1 MMKVLI
7 IEDDVIFADMVRM
20 YLVEE
25 DFTVQTALTVQDGLK
40 TFHSFA
46 PDVVLLDLSLP
57 NVDGI
62 TMCKTL
68 RQQTQTP
75 IIVVS
80 INSRAS
86 EIIQAF
92 TEGADDFLSK
102 PFSMQELKARI
113 MIAIRKSMQ
122 PPSTENGPEI
132 PATEHSSQLQLDP
145 VRRFISVNG
154 DMVETTFSE
163 FELLKVF
170 YHNPYR
176 VFTRDELI
184 TIIRGIDYHVNER
197 SIDIHI
203 TNLRKKIE
211 SDPKKPKYIQTVW
224 GLGYRFAKP

>member
-1 MMKVLI
+1 MKVLI
-7 IEDDVIFADMVRM
+7 IDNNVIFAEMVRM
-20 YLVEE
+20 YLAEE
-25 DFTVQTALTVQDGLK
+25 DFTVQTASTARDGLR
-40 TFHSFA
+40 TFHSFV

-57 NVDGI
+57 DVDEI
-62 TMCKTL
+62 TLCKTL

-86 EIIQAF
+86 EIIKAF
-92 TEGADDFLSK
+92 TAGADDFLTK

-113 MIAIRKSMQ
+113 MIAIRKSIQ
-122 PPSTENGPEI
+122 PPSTENSPEI
-132 PATEHSSQLQLDP
+132 PADEHFLQLQLDP
-145 VRRFISVNG
+145 VRRYISVNG

-170 YHNPYR
+170 YEHPYR

-184 TIIRGIDYHVNER
+184 TIIRGINYHVNDR
-197 SIDIHI
+197 SIDVHI
-203 TNLRKKIE
+203 TNLRRKIE
-211 SDPKKPKYIQTVW
+211 IDPKKPKYIQTVW

>member
-1 MMKVLI
+1 MKVLI

-20 YLVEE
+20 YLAEE
-25 DFTVQTALTVQDGLK
+25 GFTVQTALTAKDGLR
-40 TFHSFA
+40 TFHFFA

-57 NVDGI
+57 DVDGI
-62 TMCKTL
+62 TLCKTL

-80 INSRAS
+80 INSRTS
-86 EIIQAF
+86 EIIKAF

-132 PATEHSSQLQLDP
+132 PATEHFSQLQLDT

-154 DMVETTFSE
+154 ELVETTFSE

-170 YHNPYR
+170 YDNPYR

-197 SIDIHI
+197 SIDVHI

-211 SDPKKPKYIQTVW
+211 SDPKNPKYIQTVW

>member
-1 MMKVLI
+1 MKVLI
-7 IEDDVIFADMVRM
+7 IENDVIFADMVRM
-20 YLVEE
+20 YLAEE
-25 DFTVQTALTVQDGLK
+25 DFTVQTALTAQDGLMS
-40 TFHSFA
+40 FHSFA
-46 PDVVLLDLSLP
+46 PDVVLLALSLP
-57 NVDGI
+57 DVDG
-62 TMCKTL
+62 TTLCKTL

-86 EIIQAF
+86 EIIKAF
-92 TEGADDFLSK
+92 TVGADDFLSK
-102 PFSMQELKARI
+102 PFGMQELKARI
-113 MIAIRKSMQ
+113 MIAIRKSLQ

-132 PATEHSSQLQLDP
+132 PATEHFPQLQLDP
-145 VRRFISVNG
+145 VRRYISVNG

-197 SIDIHI
+197 SIDVHI

-211 SDPKKPKYIQTVW
+211 RDPKKPKYIQTVW